1 MAEGADNVTATEILR
16 ALREAGYEAYFAGG
30 CVRDMLLGQRPADY
44 DIATSAKPED
54 IRRHFKRVLMVGAK
68 FGVAIVLQR
77 DSKGI
82 DRQVEV
88 ATFRSDA
95 SYSDGRRPDAVTFSC
110 PEEDAKRRD
119 FTINGMFYDPLAEE
133 VIDFVGGQADLDA
146 GIVRTIG
153 NPDERFGEDYLRL
166 LRAVRFAVRLGFDIE
181 PQTAQAA
188 RRHAQCITGVSG
200 ERILDELTKMLAR
213 DSAAEALRGLADLG
227 LAEHVLPELADT
239 DAWTAA
245 VDRVERLAE
254 HRDATLALG
263 GLLCDLPR
271 GTISRIVRRWGGSN
285 SLKQA
290 LTFLAEH
297 RDAWQAAAEMP
308 LCDFKRLMASEHWPR
323 LLHLW
328 TVREARQTDEPLQT
342 QRIATRA
349 AAIPEGQISPEPL
362 VTGADLMEM
371 GLTEGKALGD
381 ILRSLYDAQLNE
393 DLTTRP
399 EALDAAREEIA
410 ARDGGA

>member
-1 MAEGADNVTATEILR
+1 MAEGTDRITATEILR
-16 ALREAGYEAYFAGG
+16 ALRKAGYEAYFAGG

-44 DIATSAKPED
+44 DIATSATPQE
-54 IRRHFKRVLMVGAK
+54 IRKLFRRVLMVGAK

-77 DSKGI
+77 DSNGI

-95 SYSDGRRPDAVTFSC
+95 SYSDGRRPDAVTFSS

-153 NPDERFGEDYLRL
+153 DPDARFSEDYLRL
-166 LRAVRFAVRLGFDIE
+166 LRAVRFAVRLGFDIQ

-188 RRHAQCITGVSG
+188 RRHAPRITGVSG

-213 DSAAEALRGLADLG
+213 DSAGEALRGLADLK
-227 LAEHVLPELADT
+227 LAEHVLPELADA
-239 DAWTAA
+239 DAWAAA
-245 VDRVERLAE
+245 VDRVDRLAE

-263 GLLCDLPR
+263 GLLCNLPLAS
-271 GTISRIVRRWGGSN
+271 ISQIVRRWGGSN
-285 SLKQA
+285 TLKQA
-290 LTFLAEH
+290 LKFLAEH
-297 RDAWQAAAEMP
+297 RDDWQKAAEMP
-308 LCDFKRLMASEHWPR
+308 LCSFKRLMANEHWQR
-323 LLHLW
+323 LVQLW
-328 TVREARQTDEPLQT
+328 TAREARQADEPLQT

-349 AAIPEGQISPEPL
+349 AAIPEGQISPEPF
-362 VTGADLMEM
+362 VTGADLMGM
-371 GLTEGKALGD
+371 GLTQGKALGD
-381 ILRSLYDAQLNE
+381 VLRELYDAQLNE
-393 DLTTRP
+393 ELTNR
-399 EALDAAREEIA
+399 EQALAAAREKIA
-410 ARDGGA
+410 ALDKGA